1 MDPSVCGGSVSF
13 VRGNR
18 EMPRPE
24 KVTEVEQ
31 LRGRLRKAGAVIFTD
46 YRGLTVAEITQL
58 RGRLREAGAEY
69 RVVKNRLLGIAGKSV
84 GVEGFG
90 AMLEGPTAAAFVA
103 DDPVS
108 VAKILQEFMR
118 QTRKLA
124 IKGSV
129 ISGQLYDSSR
139 TRALADLPG
148 RQELLARAVGGIA
161 APLSGLAG
169 VLSALP
175 RNLVYALDQ
184 IRQQRSAA

>member
-1 MDPSVCGGSVSF
+1 
-13 VRGNR
+13 
-18 EMPRPE
+18 MPRPE
-24 KVTEVEQ
+24 KVTEVD
-31 LRGRLRKAGAVIFTD
+31 RLQARLKKAGAVIFTD

-69 RVVKNRLLGIAGKSV
+69 RVVKNRLLGIAARAT
-84 GVEGFG
+84 GVEGLG

-108 VAKILQEFMR
+108 VAKILQEFIR

-129 ISGQLYDSSR
+129 ISGQLYDSNR

-148 RQELLARAVGGIA
+148 RQELLARTVGSIA
-161 APLSGLAG
+161 APLAGLAG